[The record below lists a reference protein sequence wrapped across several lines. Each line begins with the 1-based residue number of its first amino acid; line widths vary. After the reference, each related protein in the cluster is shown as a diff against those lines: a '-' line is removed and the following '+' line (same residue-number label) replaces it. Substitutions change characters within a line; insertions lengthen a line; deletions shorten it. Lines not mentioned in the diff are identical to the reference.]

1 MNKKPNTE
9 TESSATMP
17 QHSNT
22 PSLHC
27 SAPPAPPS
35 RRNRNRGYQQLL
47 VWQDAIE
54 LYGLALGAVRGWPFE
69 LKKLASQSMA
79 SSDSVHRNIAEG
91 YCRRTIREYLQH
103 LNIALGSLGETLSGF
118 IAYSRN
124 GQIELSTFEN
134 LDTLIFRLENRL
146 LKLVEALELKRNAND
161 WTETLVAREDP
172 IEDGADPAVT
182 HDLNVLLNGVME

>member
-1 MNKKPNTE
+1 MKMST
-9 TESSATMP
+9 
-17 QHSNT
+17 Q
-22 PSLHC
+22 
-27 SAPPAPPS
+27 
-35 RRNRNRGYQQLL
+35 RRNKNRGYQQLL

-69 LKKLASQSMA
+69 LKKLASQSIA

-91 YCRRTIREYLQH
+91 YCRRTVREYLQH

-124 GQIELSTFEN
+124 DQIELFAFEQ

-161 WTETLVAREDP
+161 WNETLVVRESPTEYDA
-172 IEDGADPAVT
+172 EPAIT
-182 HDLNVLLNGVME
+182 HDLQLLLAHAEVGGGVMGHWSIGALEG